1 MNINQAK
8 STDAVIDHSQPDS
21 DHCTVL
27 VLLNEAREDQRRNS
41 ANIFS
46 SRLQVLATYIIKH
59 EMTVIEAVEAL
70 RVEAERLQ
78 NEAAEIH

>member
-1 MNINQAK
+1 MNINQTK
-8 STDAVIDHSQPDS
+8 STDAVIDHSQPDG
-21 DHCTVL
+21 DHSGVL

-41 ANIFS
+41 ANVFS